1 MATRY
6 RQNFTFG
13 IIGGSGIPATGTVTL
28 VTGTGFPASLTAGTY
43 LPIIINPG
51 YFGIAGAGEIAY
63 VTATSSGGTVATI
76 TRAQEGTSASA
87 WASGTPWVAGPTVY
101 DFGMS
106 NMVANGDVPGGSI
119 PAGSVG
125 YSVLNTQ
132 TGSYTVVSGDVNNL
146 IMMNNTASGVVILS
160 GIFAIGQQI
169 TVYRS
174 NTGTVAISG
183 SSGVSIVS
191 TAANVAVPTLRAQY
205 SVATAIYLNNGSG
218 SGAWL
223 VTGDLA

>member
-1 MATRY
+1 MATRS
-6 RQNFTFG
+6 RQNFTYG
-13 IIGGSGIPATGTVTL
+13 VISGTTAGAIT
-28 VTGTGFPASLTAGTY
+28 VTGTGFPTTIAAGTY

-51 YFGIAGAGEIAY
+51 YFGLVGAGEIAY
-63 VTATSSGGTVATI
+63 VTATSAGGTVATI
-76 TRAQEGTSASA
+76 TRAQEGTTGTA
-87 WASGTPWVAGPTVY
+87 WSQGTPWVAGPTVQ
-101 DFGMS
+101 DFGMT

-119 PAGSVG
+119 PAGAVG
-125 YSVLNTQ
+125 YSGTNTQ
-132 TGSYTVVSGDVNNL
+132 TGSYAVASGDVNYL
-146 IMMNNTASGVVILS
+146 IQMNNTTSGVVTLS

-169 TVYRS
+169 TVYRA

-183 SSGVSIVS
+183 ASGVSIVS
-191 TAANVAVPTLRAQY
+191 TAATAVVPTLRAQY

>member
-6 RQNFTFG
+6 RQNFTYG
-13 IIGGSGIPATGTVTL
+13 VISGTNSGDTTI
-28 VTGTGFPASLTAGTY
+28 TGTGFPSTLSSGTY

-63 VTATSSGGTVATI
+63 VTATSSGGTIATV
-76 TRAQEGTSASA
+76 TRAQEGTTAGT
-87 WASGTPWVAGPTVY
+87 WLQGTPWVAGPTTY
-101 DFGMS
+101 DFGMV

-125 YSVLNTQ
+125 YSGTNTQ
-132 TGSYTVVSGDVNNL
+132 TGSYTVVSGDVNYL
-146 IMMNNTASGVVILS
+146 IQMNNTTSGVVTLS

-183 SSGVSIVS
+183 ASGVSIVS
-191 TAANVAVPTLRAQY
+191 TAATVAVPTLRAQY

>member
-13 IIGGSGIPATGTVTL
+13 IISGSGITNSATT
-28 VTGTGFPASLTAGTY
+28 VTGTGFPSSLPAGTY

-63 VTATSSGGTVATI
+63 VTATSVGGTVATI
-76 TRAQEGTSASA
+76 TRAQEGTNASA
-87 WASGTPWVAGPTVY
+87 WASGTPWVAGPTTY

-119 PAGSVG
+119 PAGAVG
-125 YSVLNTQ
+125 YSGTNPQ
-132 TGSYTVVSGDVNNL
+132 SSSYTVVSGDVNYL
-146 IMMNNTASGVVILS
+146 IQMTNTTSGTLTIPS
-160 GIFAIGQQI
+160 SSAFAIGQQI
-169 TVYRS
+169 TAYRS
-174 NTGTVAISG
+174 NTGIVAISG
-183 SSGVSIVS
+183 AAGVTIVS
-191 TAANVAVPTLRAQY
+191 TAATATVPTLRAQY
-205 SVATAIYLNNGSG
+205 SVATAINIGTNS
-218 SGAWL
+218 WL